1 MINCNYNMNFL
12 RIVINDV
19 LDSNTESKDYLIDL

>member
-19 LDSNTESKDYLIDL
+19 LDSNTESKDYLLDL

>member
-1 MINCNYNMNFL
+1 MINCNYKMNFL